1 MKKINTTK
9 VNYKKIEYMGEI
21 YHVWQYGKE
30 IAISD
35 NTGWEIR
42 MKTDILNECKVL
54 NEFDVYTLDP
64 EEHIH
69 KQFCNF

>member
-21 YHVWQYGKE
+21 FHAWQYGKE

-35 NTGWEIR
+35 DTGWEISLQ
-42 MKTDILNECKVL
+42 TVILNKGTVL
-54 NEFDVYTLDP
+54 NEFDIYTLDP